1 MQQFLS
7 EEIKLL
13 REETPGCSKVVHLNN
28 AGASL
33 MPDPVVRAILEH
45 IELEANIGGYE
56 ASDRR
61 EQAINEFYDV
71 AAELLHT
78 RSGNMAYTANAT
90 DAFTRALSSVAFREG
105 DIILTSHD
113 DYISNQISFLSLAKR
128 FGIAIRHLQN
138 LPEGGIDLDDLD
150 KQLKKL
156 SPRLLSITHIPT
168 NSGLVQPVEE
178 IGSIVK
184 RHETLYLLD
193 ACQSVGQK
201 DLDTEKLHCDFL
213 SATSRKFLRGPRG
226 AGFLYISDKALA
238 LGLEPLFIDM
248 RGAEWIAKDVYV
260 PREDATRFEDW
271 ESAAA
276 LLLGTKVS
284 MQYCLKIGVDRIW
297 ERIQY
302 LAAFARARLNEI
314 NGVRLLDEGRV
325 LCSIITFTIPG
336 FESEMIKEGLA
347 KKNINV
353 VISYRNYAVIDFDKK
368 GVQSA
373 IRISPHYF
381 NTESEIDFFAEQLIL
396 LIRNKN
402 QPAAIPAS

>member
-1 MQQFLS
+1 MQQFLP
-7 EEIKLL
+7 EEITRL

-33 MPDPVVRAILEH
+33 MPEPVVSAILEH

-90 DAFTRALSSVAFREG
+90 DSFTRALSSVAFKEG
-105 DIILTSHD
+105 DIILTSND

-128 FGIAIRHLQN
+128 FGIVIRHIKN

-156 SPRLLSITHIPT
+156 RPRLLSITHIPT

-201 DLDTEKLHCDFL
+201 DLDTEK
-213 SATSRKFLRGPRG
+213 
-226 AGFLYISDKALA
+226 
-238 LGLEPLFIDM
+238 
-248 RGAEWIAKDVYV
+248 
-260 PREDATRFEDW
+260 
-271 ESAAA
+271 
-276 LLLGTKVS
+276 
-284 MQYCLKIGVDRIW
+284 
-297 ERIQY
+297 
-302 LAAFARARLNEI
+302 
-314 NGVRLLDEGRV
+314 
-325 LCSIITFTIPG
+325 
-336 FESEMIKEGLA
+336 
-347 KKNINV
+347 
-353 VISYRNYAVIDFDKK
+353 
-368 GVQSA
+368 
-373 IRISPHYF
+373 
-381 NTESEIDFFAEQLIL
+381 
-396 LIRNKN
+396 
-402 QPAAIPAS
+402 